1 MTRGSSLVVAYLQHR
16 SAQKWPFP
24 SKRAFLDRT
33 VAYCRQL
40 IYFLVDGS
48 KAGIAMAKGS
58 AHHKE
63 PNSHRRGHG
72 GRGGKTKTRKSKL
85 GLESGVIFRDPPRQ
99 ISTRPQHPPIEAFYT
114 RLLFFSC

>member
-40 IYFLVDGS
+40 IYFLANGS
-48 KAGIAMAKGS
+48 KPEIEGTNWPGKRRKKRN
-58 AHHKE
+58 AHHTE
-63 PNSHRRGHG
+63 PNSHRG
-72 GRGGKTKTRKSKL
+72 GRGGKTRTRKSRMRIK
-85 GLESGVIFRDPPRQ
+85 ERRDS
-99 ISTRPQHPPIEAFYT
+99 I
-114 RLLFFSC
+114 